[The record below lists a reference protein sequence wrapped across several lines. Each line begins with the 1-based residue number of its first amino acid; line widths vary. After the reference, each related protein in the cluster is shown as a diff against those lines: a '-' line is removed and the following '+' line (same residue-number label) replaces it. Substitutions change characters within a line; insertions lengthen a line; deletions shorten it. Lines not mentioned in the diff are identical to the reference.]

1 MDGKSEKLVRS
12 SVLVN
17 EKEKYPEQDLQIME
31 RLFIAYRAIV
41 ILLFNFVQSG
51 HPGGS
56 ISAGRII
63 LNLLFN
69 KNTKIDITD
78 LNRSDSDI
86 IGMAAG
92 HKALGLYSYLG
103 LLFEIVKLKDKKLY
117 NSIKHKMRFEDLL
130 GFRKNPA
137 TVTPLMK
144 KFNSKRLD
152 GHPTPETPGVVVATG
167 ASGVGFGALG
177 GYAFAKKEY
186 FDSPPIINI
195 IEGEGGMTPG
205 RVHENLAHFW
215 AVSLYNLIV
224 HVDWNNA
231 SIDAD
236 AVCTDEKCVGQYVN
250 WKPYELGLLH
260 GHNVAYIENG
270 SDNNYIKAAQDFAFD
285 NFIPQ
290 KHSPNMLVY
299 RTIKGEGYWEGRK
312 SHGAGYKMDSDEYFN
327 SQKIFETTFN
337 VKLIK
342 TPTPVTPEIREEYF
356 YKNLLIIEEG
366 LRSDGK
372 LLDFCFNGLIASR
385 DRLNSSARKPKKEHA
400 TLSVL
405 FNKPEQLDIKKPP
418 EEVWNKPGSSVT
430 LRESLGRTLHY
441 FNRITKGGLY
451 GFAADL
457 VGSTSLNLICDDF
470 QKKGFLS
477 LDNPFAKIIP
487 TGICEDGG
495 ASLVSGIS
503 ATGHYIGVGSSYAT
517 FMSPMGFT
525 AARLFCIAFQA
536 KHGKEMSPMILINAH
551 AGLKTGE
558 DGPTHA
564 CPQTLS
570 FWKSFSKLQLKVI
583 TLTPW
588 DANEIWP
595 LMAAALK
602 HNPAVVLPYVT
613 RPAEIVID
621 REKLGFPDVST
632 SANGIYCVRRAKK
645 SKATVIYQGAEVG
658 IELPAVVS
666 ELDKEKI
673 DVNIFYIS
681 SSELFSYLPEK
692 KQEEILPEE
701 LKRNAMAVTG
711 FTIDT
716 MYEYLLSEKGR
727 YFSLHPFRKGVFL
740 GSGPGGEVLKQAGLD
755 VKSQIASIKEF
766 VKNTRGSK

>member
-1 MDGKSEKLVRS
+1 MDDKLVRS
-12 SVLVN
+12 SALLN
-17 EKEKYPEQDLQIME
+17 EKEKYSEQDLQIME

-41 ILLFNFVQSG
+41 ITLFNFVQSG

-56 ISAGRII
+56 ISCGRII
-63 LNLLFN
+63 LNLMFN
-69 KNTKIDITD
+69 KNTKMDIAD

-86 IGMAAG
+86 IGFAAG

-103 LLFEIVKLKDKKLY
+103 LLFEIVKLKDEKLY
-117 NSIKHKMRFEDLL
+117 NSIKNKIRFEDLL
-130 GFRKNPA
+130 GFRKNAA
-137 TVTPLMK
+137 TISPLMK

-152 GHPTPETPGVVVATG
+152 GHPTPETPGVALATG

-186 FDSPPIINI
+186 CENPPVINI

-215 AVSLYNLIV
+215 ALSLHNLII

-236 AVCTDEKCVGQYVN
+236 AVCTDDKCPGQYVN

-260 GHNVAYIENG
+260 GHNVAYVENG
-270 SDNNYIKAAQDFAFD
+270 SDNNYIKVAQDYTFN

-290 KHSPNMLVY
+290 KKAPSMLVY
-299 RTIKGEGYWEGRK
+299 RTLKGEGYWEGRK
-312 SHGAGYKMDSDEYFN
+312 SHGAGYKTDSGEYFN
-327 SQKIFETTFN
+327 AQKIFETTFN
-337 VKLIK
+337 VKLAK
-342 TPTPVTPEIREEYF
+342 TPPSFTPEIREEYF
-356 YKNLLIIEEG
+356 YKNLLIVENA
-366 LRSDGK
+366 LRSDQK
-372 LLDFCFNGLIASR
+372 LLEFCFNGLISSR
-385 DRLNSSARKPKKEHA
+385 DRLNASNRLPKKEHSD
-400 TLSVL
+400 LSAL
-405 FNKPEQLDIKKPP
+405 NLEIKKPP
-418 EEVWNKPGSSVT
+418 ENIYNKPGGSVT
-430 LRESLGRTLHY
+430 LREALGRTLNY
-441 FNRITKGGLY
+441 MNRITKGGLY

-457 VGSTSLNLICDDF
+457 VGSTSLNLMCDDF

-477 LDNPFAKIIP
+477 VENPFAKIIP

-495 ASLVSGIS
+495 SSLISGIS

-525 AARLFCIAFQA
+525 AARLFCIAYQA
-536 KHGKEMSPMILINAH
+536 KHGKDMSPMILINAH

-570 FWKSFSKLQLKVI
+570 FWKSFGKLQCKVI

-588 DANEIWP
+588 DPNEIWP

-602 HNPAVVLPYVT
+602 NNPAVILPYVT
-613 RPAEIVID
+613 RPSEIVVD
-621 REKLGFPDVST
+621 RKKLSFPDVSVST
-632 SANGIYCVRRAKK
+632 DGIYYVRRAKK
-645 SKATVIYQGAEVG
+645 SKAAVLYQGAEVG
-658 IELPAVVS
+658 VELPNVIS

-673 DVNIFYIS
+673 DVNILYVS
-681 SSELFSYLPEK
+681 SSELFSYLSAK
-692 KQEEILPEE
+692 KQEEILPSE
-701 LKRNAMAVTG
+701 LKRRAMAITG
-711 FTIDT
+711 FTLDT
-716 MYEYLLSEKGR
+716 MYEYLLTEKGR
-727 YFSLHPFRKGVFL
+727 DFSLHPFKKGIFL
-740 GSGPGGEVLKQAGLD
+740 GSGPGGEVMKQAGLD
-755 VKSQIASIKEF
+755 VKSQVAAIKKF
-766 VKNTRGSK
+766 VRNVK

>member
-1 MDGKSEKLVRS
+1 MDDKLVRS
-12 SVLVN
+12 SVLLN
-17 EKEKYPEQDLQIME
+17 EKEKYSKQEQEMME
-31 RLFIAYRAIV
+31 RLFIVYRAIV
-41 ILLFNFVQSG
+41 ITLFNFVQSG

-63 LNLLFN
+63 LNILFN

-78 LNRSDSDI
+78 LNRSDSDV

-92 HKALGLYSYLG
+92 HKALGLYSFLG
-103 LLFEIVKLKDKKLY
+103 LIFEIVKLKDEKLY
-117 NSIKHKMRFEDLL
+117 NSIEHKLRFEDFL
-130 GFRKNPA
+130 GFRKNSA
-137 TVTPLMK
+137 TITPLMK

-152 GHPTPETPGVVVATG
+152 GHPTPETPGVVLATG
-167 ASGVGFGALG
+167 ASGVGFGAFG

-186 FDSPPIINI
+186 YEEPPVVNI

-215 AVSLYNLIV
+215 AANIWNLII

-236 AVCTDEKCVGQYVN
+236 NVCTDGKTVGQYVN

-260 GHNVAYIENG
+260 GHNVAFIENG
-270 SDNNYIKAAQDFAFD
+270 SDNNYIKVAQDFAFK
-285 NFIPQ
+285 NFISQ
-290 KHSPNMLVY
+290 KNVPNMLVY
-299 RTIKGEGYWEGRK
+299 RTTKGEGYWEGRK

-327 SQKIFETTFN
+327 AQKIFEKTFN
-337 VKLIK
+337 VKFIK
-342 TPTPVTPEIREEYF
+342 TPQPITPETREEYF
-356 YKNLLIIEEG
+356 YKNLLVIEEG
-366 LRSDGK
+366 LHSDGE
-372 LLDFCFNGLIASR
+372 LLDYCFNGLLSSR
-385 DRLNSSARKPKKEHA
+385 DRLNASRRQPKKEHA
-400 TLSVL
+400 ELSVML
-405 FNKPEQLDIKKPP
+405 SQPENLDVKNPP
-418 EEVWNKPGSSVT
+418 ECAHYNPGSLVT
-430 LRESLGRTLHY
+430 LRESLGNTLSFMNHL
-441 FNRITKGGLY
+441 TKGGLY

-457 VGSTSLNLICDDF
+457 TGSTSLNLMSD
-470 QKKGFLS
+470 GFS
-477 LDNPFAKIIP
+477 EGFISCDNPFAKIIP

-495 ASLVSGIS
+495 SSLISGIS

-517 FMSPMGFT
+517 FMGPMGFT
-525 AARLFCIAFQA
+525 AARLFCIAYQS
-536 KHGKEMSPMILINAH
+536 KHGKNIVPMILINAH

-570 FWKSFSKLQLKVI
+570 FWKSFGKLKWKVI

-588 DANEIWP
+588 DPNEIWP
-595 LMAAALK
+595 LMAASLRSE
-602 HNPAVVLPYVT
+602 PAIIVPFVT

-632 SANGIYCVRRAKK
+632 SADGIYCVRRAKK
-645 SKATVIYQGAEVG
+645 SKATVIYRGAEVG

-666 ELDKEKI
+666 ELDKEKVDI
-673 DVNIFYIS
+673 NIFYIS

-701 LKRNAMAVTG
+701 LKRNAMAITG
-711 FTIDT
+711 FTLDT
-716 MYEYLLSEKGR
+716 MYEYLLTSKGR
-727 YFSLHPFRKGVFL
+727 EFSLHPFKKGIFL

-766 VKNTRGSK
+766 VRQLKD